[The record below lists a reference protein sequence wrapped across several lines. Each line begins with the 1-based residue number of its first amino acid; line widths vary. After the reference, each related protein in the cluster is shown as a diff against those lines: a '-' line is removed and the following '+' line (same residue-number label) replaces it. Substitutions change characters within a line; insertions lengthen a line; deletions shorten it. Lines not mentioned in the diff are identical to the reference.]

1 MGYRCVFGKDTVCAF
16 VSVFSPVGMRADSSE
31 RKKTNL
37 DGLSDVLPGNRRT
50 IRSGAVFDTD
60 QRTQTL
66 IEKSNS
72 FVNSVSKTNCFYSD
86 TDASGPF
93 RDGGGRY
100 TASFHGDRQPSE
112 KGARSLTLYNWHY
125 FSSLN
130 AHNRYAPRQADQKL
144 EFQRKRLAL
153 APRAR
158 REAREDS
165 FANASPV
172 PAVAKFSLY
181 LRAYGSRQAML
192 DENWTPPSIACEG
205 RHKADTR
212 AHPRA
217 CGLATQTVRMRFGW
231 SENAELLFDE
241 DDHEST

>member
-1 MGYRCVFGKDTVCAF
+1 MGYSCVFGEETVCAVAF
-16 VSVFSPVGMRADSSE
+16 VSVFSLVGMRADLSQ
-31 RKKTNL
+31 RDNTNL
-37 DGLSDVLPGNRRT
+37 DATSDVLPGNRRT

-60 QRTQTL
+60 QRTQRL

-72 FVNSVSKTNCFYSD
+72 FVNSVRKTNCFYSD

-100 TASFHGDRQPSE
+100 TASFHGDRPPSE
-112 KGARSLTLYNWHY
+112 KGTRSLTLYNWHY

-144 EFQRKRLAL
+144 EFQRKRPAL
-153 APRAR
+153 APLAR

-165 FANASPV
+165 FANASP

-181 LRAYGSRQAML
+181 LRANASLQTIL
-192 DENWTPPSIACEG
+192 DENWTPPSIACEV
-205 RHKADTR
+205 RHKVAPARVRLGDADG
-212 AHPRA
+212 ADA
-217 CGLATQTVRMRFGW
+217 VRL
-231 SENAELLFDE
+231 E
-241 DDHEST
+241 